1 MDPGGPPP
9 GLGPRLPTQS
19 AQWKESRYIVQ
30 NGEPAQL
37 PCIRPSFRPPELV
50 LARAG
55 RPKLN
60 TGAAQT
66 GASTLNAPTGAVT
79 AHAAIVPA
87 GAGAISLIATY
98 ATHVIVDINGCRPV
112 PLVRMELSTRR
123 FSQERPTI
131 HANQCDPSP
140 FSALPRRSRFRN
152 ALPRLPYLMAL
163 CTMETPLRG

>member
-66 GASTLNAPTGAVT
+66 GASTLNAPSGAARAKGIDHT
-79 AHAAIVPA
+79 AV
-87 GAGAISLIATY
+87 
-98 ATHVIVDINGCRPV
+98 
-112 PLVRMELSTRR
+112 
-123 FSQERPTI
+123 FK
-131 HANQCDPSP
+131 
-140 FSALPRRSRFRN
+140 SALPFMPTNAIRPHFRHCQDV
-152 ALPRLPYLMAL
+152 LVFVMR
-163 CTMETPLRG
+163 CQGFHT

>member
-66 GASTLNAPTGAVT
+66 GASTLNAPTGAAT

-87 GAGAISLIATY
+87 GAGGRDFADRHLRHPRDRRHQRLPSGA
-98 ATHVIVDINGCRPV
+98 ARANGIEHTAV
-112 PLVRMELSTRR
+112 
-123 FSQERPTI
+123 FK
-131 HANQCDPSP
+131 
-140 FSALPRRSRFRN
+140 SALPFMPTNAIRPHFRHCQDV
-152 ALPRLPYLMAL
+152 LVFVMR
-163 CTMETPLRG
+163 CQGFHT